1 MNISG
6 ATEMQIECI
15 KEHIEQD
22 FCILQ
27 STLCKVSKKY
37 S

>member
-1 MNISG
+1 MSMSN
-6 ATEMQIECI
+6 ATKMQIECI